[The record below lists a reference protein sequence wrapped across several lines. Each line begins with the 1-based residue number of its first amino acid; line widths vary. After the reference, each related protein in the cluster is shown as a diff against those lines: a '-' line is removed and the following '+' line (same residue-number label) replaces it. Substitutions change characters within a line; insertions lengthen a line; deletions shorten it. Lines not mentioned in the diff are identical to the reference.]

1 MNSLSMAPTLIR
13 YWMKGRFTKAT
24 AAWMVMGEGFAVA
37 LVLFVG
43 GTFISF
49 SSRFSIGSKL
59 SYVGLSLFFALFL
72 VGLIQS
78 GFNGS
83 GLPVSNADVDY
94 VFSSPVSSRD
104 IFAAKVLMNSFTTIL
119 LSFPPVLT
127 LYFRLGES
135 FGTSPLVALLAGIAT
150 LAFFVTGLFFSADIT
165 LALNSRVGPRLQ
177 AVRTAVLVAVAVVS
191 LMPITLLI
199 PGAPPLLAQASAL
212 LPSGLGAQVSY
223 TLIHGNTWDL
233 ADVLD
238 VILLGAWLVGL
249 LSVGL
254 SLARRNF
261 LEVLQIYDPRAGGA
275 GLKDSDVRSSL
286 AIEDKPLWAVVR
298 AKERILM
305 SRTKEMR
312 SLFIN
317 ALFLSGFMVI
327 YSLSGVFLSSPT
339 SFLFLLFIIG
349 SFGSGNASRWLEK
362 ERLWLVK
369 TSAIDLKRYVTEV
382 YRARVTPL
390 LLVLA
395 PVAAAVGTP
404 LIFEKLGQA
413 GSTLAIGLSLPE
425 ALEVAA
431 LMMAGGMYFAARF
444 GQSSVDETLNTQGA
458 DMADVK
464 RFVYQALI
472 NLLLVIPLMGFVLG
486 ASPILA
492 MLGDSALIPL
502 GVVLGIAGLTYTLL
516 VLRFVLWRAGASLE
530 RREDL

>member
-1 MNSLSMAPTLIR
+1 MDSRSMVPTLIR
-13 YWMKGRFTKAT
+13 YWMKGRFTKVT
-24 AAWMVMGEGFAVA
+24 AVWMAIGEAFAVA
-37 LVLFVG
+37 LVLFIG
-43 GTFISF
+43 GTFLSF
-49 SSRFSIGSKL
+49 SSKFSIGSGL

-83 GLPVSNADVDY
+83 GLPVSSADVDY
-94 VFSSPVSSRD
+94 VFTSPVSSRD
-104 IFAAKVLMNSFTTIL
+104 IFVAKVLMNSFTTVL
-119 LSFPPVLT
+119 LAFPPVMA
-127 LYFRLGES
+127 LYLRLAES
-135 FGTSPLVALLAGIAT
+135 YGTSLLAALLAGVVT

-165 LALNSRVGPRLQ
+165 LGLNSSVGPRLR
-177 AVRTAVLVAVAVVS
+177 AVRTAVLVAVAVIS
-191 LMPITLLI
+191 LLPITLLI
-199 PGAPPLLAQASAL
+199 SGAPPVLAQASAV
-212 LPSGLGAQVSY
+212 LPSGLAASVSF
-223 TLIHGNTWDL
+223 TLIHGSAWDL
-233 ADVLD
+233 TDAIDVLL
-238 VILLGAWLVGL
+238 VLVWLAGL
-249 LSVGL
+249 LSVGV

-261 LEVLQIYDPRAGGA
+261 LEILQINDPNADRG
-275 GLKDSDVRSSL
+275 GLKDSNVTSTLVTEGRSV
-286 AIEDKPLWAVVR
+286 WAVVR
-298 AKERILM
+298 SKERILM
-305 SRTKEMR
+305 QRTKEMR

-369 TSAIDLKRYVTEV
+369 TSAIDLERYVREV

-404 LIFEKLGQA
+404 LIFEKLGQP

-444 GQSSVDETLNTQGA
+444 GQSSVDETLNTQGM

-472 NLLLVIPLMGFVLG
+472 NFSLVIPLMGLVLG
-486 ASPILA
+486 AAPLLTL
-492 MLGDSALIPL
+492 LGDSALVPL
-502 GVVLGIAGLTYTLL
+502 GVVMGISGLLYTGA
-516 VLRFVLWRAGASLE
+516 VLRFTLGRAGSSLE
-530 RREDL
+530 KREDL